1 MKEKNKRIHVKVPAR
16 FHIDIMNTLK
26 LKEGKIGGGG
36 IGIAIESNFEIYIEA
51 IDNKTDIIEAIKP
64 NLIKFYIDLLRKKL
78 KINTKFYVKCKINKE
93 IKTHGGMGSNAIIQV
108 GIIYAINNLMG
119 NILSDKELLN
129 FLQENY
135 VEEENGIITK
145 NVFCSGVAHNTIMY
159 GGICIVSENGK
170 LIYNKEMPENIRV
183 GLIRAEMDEI
193 FGTENNDKDKIVV
206 KLRKE
211 RYKQLGIKNKEEII
225 RNTVIKDLKNNDYKS
240 FVDAMKKNSK
250 NDDSSAMT
258 EKCKIRD
265 FRYNEFCKLVENIGN
280 TFVRISS
287 NSSNIYVITDSF
299 LEIREICNKYNIEI
313 NEYKVNNEGIKI
325 IL

>member
-1 MKEKNKRIHVKVPAR
+1 
-16 FHIDIMNTLK
+16 
-26 LKEGKIGGGG
+26 
-36 IGIAIESNFEIYIEA
+36 
-51 IDNKTDIIEAIKP
+51 
-64 NLIKFYIDLLRKKL
+64 
-78 KINTKFYVKCKINKE
+78 
-93 IKTHGGMGSNAIIQV
+93 
-108 GIIYAINNLMG
+108 MG
-119 NILSDKELLN
+119 NILSDKEVLN
-129 FLQENY
+129 CLQENY

-193 FGTENNDKDKIVV
+193 FGTENNDKDKIVE

-225 RNTVIKDLKNNDYKS
+225 RNTVIKDLENNDYKS

-265 FRYNEFCKLVENIGN
+265 FRYNEFCKLVENIGK

-287 NSSNIYVITDSF
+287 NSSNIYIITDSF

>member
-1 MKEKNKRIHVKVPAR
+1 
-16 FHIDIMNTLK
+16 
-26 LKEGKIGGGG
+26 
-36 IGIAIESNFEIYIEA
+36 
-51 IDNKTDIIEAIKP
+51 
-64 NLIKFYIDLLRKKL
+64 
-78 KINTKFYVKCKINKE
+78 
-93 IKTHGGMGSNAIIQV
+93 
-108 GIIYAINNLMG
+108 
-119 NILSDKELLN
+119 
-129 FLQENY
+129 
-135 VEEENGIITK
+135 
-145 NVFCSGVAHNTIMY
+145 
-159 GGICIVSENGK
+159 
-170 LIYNKEMPENIRV
+170 MPENIRV

-193 FGTENNDKDKIVV
+193 FGTENNDKDKIVE

-225 RNTVIKDLKNNDYKS
+225 RNTVIKDLENNDYKS

-265 FRYNEFCKLVENIGN
+265 FRYNEFCKLVENIGK

-287 NSSNIYVITDSF
+287 NSSNIYIITDSF